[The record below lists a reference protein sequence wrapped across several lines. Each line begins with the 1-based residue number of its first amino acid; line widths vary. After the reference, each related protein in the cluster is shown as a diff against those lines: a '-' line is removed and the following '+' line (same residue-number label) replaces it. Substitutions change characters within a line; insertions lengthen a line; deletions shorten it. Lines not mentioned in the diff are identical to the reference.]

1 MKRRRGS
8 KKGRPKKPKLGISTN
23 EVASTAV
30 SLNTEENSAL
40 DEFDNDDVDSG
51 MDAEAETETTPS
63 PPPPPQPETL
73 ARADTT
79 VGRPHSNIFGKA
91 VYTRVKVKIKTSKTL
106 ESQRTSSDAPSHSDT
121 DKSCQ
126 QVGSEKQG
134 LPSEKMEDSANS
146 MSETNGGNF
155 GNTTHKPTGIKIKS
169 SRGLGS
175 SSMSP
180 CSNTEPVKG
189 DRVEKKDTQLL
200 LKESKSNEQELRT
213 ALEVIRK
220 VMKMDAAEP
229 FNVPVNPVALGIP
242 DYFDVIDTPMDFG
255 TICSNLE
262 KGLKYK
268 NSEDVLMDV
277 QYIWDN
283 CYKYNNRGD
292 YIVELM
298 KRVKKAFNKYWTTAG
313 LFNDQP
319 QESLESIPVKELT
332 PSSEGNTPVNC
343 GAPTLSSK
351 KFHGLKKHKE
361 GCQCAICIMMRRRQ
375 EREEVARIVGGPTDL
390 SDDSLGEDIK
400 PERISHEESPFGE
413 YGLSNIENSPD
424 ADAEMEKKGQE
435 MKLGHIK
442 DFYIQPNEED
452 ITVSGK
458 REGSQD
464 LQSSHRPGDEND
476 MHHHTPQIGTDGNVS
491 NDTQKETPKQTEDG
505 SSAIDQQR
513 PKDLLDKN
521 QRAKMLAN
529 LGYLENPKLLELY
542 GTLFTDNSRS
552 FWSGPHSLVSQKQ
565 NGSNCRSSLCSAIS
579 SFMNFTYDEIY
590 CISRTLDLFVATT
603 MTCLSELIG
612 KFNPPHKGTTRKAK
626 LVHRHIS
633 RQGGLRVAS
642 VQVW

>member
-8 KKGRPKKPKLGISTN
+8 KKGKPKKPKLAVSTN
-23 EVASTAV
+23 EEASTAV
-30 SLNTEENSAL
+30 SLNTEENSAA

-51 MDAEAETETTPS
+51 MDAETEPTPS
-63 PPPPPQPETL
+63 PPRPTVPETL
-73 ARADTT
+73 AKPDT

-121 DKSCQ
+121 DKSSQ

-134 LPSEKMEDSANS
+134 VPSEKMEDSGNS
-146 MSETNGGNF
+146 LSETNGGIF
-155 GNTTHKPTGIKIKS
+155 GNTTQKPMGIKIKS

-180 CSNTEPVKG
+180 CSNTELVKG
-189 DRVEKKDTQLL
+189 VEKKDTQSVH
-200 LKESKSNEQELRT
+200 KESKCNEQELRT

-220 VMKMDAAEP
+220 IMKMDAAEP
-229 FNVPVNPVALGIP
+229 FNTPVNPVTLGIP

-262 KGLKYK
+262 KGVKYK
-268 NSEDVLMDV
+268 NSEDVLIDV

-283 CYKYNNRGD
+283 CYKYNNKGD

-298 KRVKKAFNKYWTTAG
+298 KRVKKAFIKYWTAAG

-332 PSSEGNTPVNC
+332 PSSEGNTPANC

-375 EREEVARIVGGPTDL
+375 EREEVARIVGGPTDV
-390 SDDSLGEDIK
+390 SDDSMDDDIK
-400 PERISHEESPFGE
+400 RERISHEESPFRE

-435 MKLGHIK
+435 MKLGHIR
-442 DFYIQPNEED
+442 DFYIQSHEED
-452 ITVSGK
+452 ITVSGT

-464 LQSSHRPGDEND
+464 LQSSRRPGDENG
-476 MHHHTPQIGTDGNVS
+476 MHHHTPEIGTDGNVS
-491 NDTQKETPKQTEDG
+491 NDTPKEMPKQNEDG
-505 SSAIDQQR
+505 SAVIDQQR
-513 PKDLLDKN
+513 PKEILDKN
-521 QRAKMLAN
+521 QRAKMLKN
-529 LGYLENPKLLELY
+529 LRYLENPTLLELY

-552 FWSGPHSLVSQKQ
+552 FWNGHHSLVSQKKD
-565 NGSNCRSSLCSAIS
+565 GSKRQISFCSAIS
-579 SFMNFTYDEIY
+579 SFM
-590 CISRTLDLFVATT
+590 
-603 MTCLSELIG
+603 
-612 KFNPPHKGTTRKAK
+612 K
-626 LVHRHIS
+626 
-633 RQGGLRVAS
+633 
-642 VQVW
+642 